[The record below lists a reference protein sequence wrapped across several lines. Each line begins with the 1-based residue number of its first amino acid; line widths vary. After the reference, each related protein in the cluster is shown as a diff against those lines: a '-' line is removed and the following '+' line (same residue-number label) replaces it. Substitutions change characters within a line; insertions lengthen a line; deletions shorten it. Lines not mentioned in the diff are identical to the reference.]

1 MLIITNDNNNNIV
14 KTMKRY
20 RKETN
25 SSNFHF

>member
-14 KTMKRY
+14 KRMKRY